1 MSNSLRGLL
10 AEFGV
15 VVAPSDAALRRVL
28 SDLSQH
34 ASPASLIELLGDL
47 NRHWQQLHA
56 RIATCDRR
64 IAAHALADERCV
76 RAQSII
82 GIGPL
87 TADAIVA
94 TAGSAQAFKNGRQL
108 NAWLGL
114 APMQH
119 ASGDHDHLGHISC
132 RGDAY
137 LRTLLIQGVR
147 SSWQRALAVPSEK
160 ATPEQIWI
168 KLLAMRLPFGKL
180 AVAIANKHA
189 RQLWAMLARDESYDA
204 HAASDG
210 TTSGQPVIDKQ

>member
-1 MSNSLRGLL
+1 MQITPDPYPRCY
-10 AEFGV
+10 
-15 VVAPSDAALRRVL
+15 PHRRLTPYVL
-28 SDLSQH
+28 NFPYCSCRE
-34 ASPASLIELLGDL
+34 PG
-47 NRHWQQLHA
+47 
-56 RIATCDRR
+56 
-64 IAAHALADERCV
+64 V

-94 TAGSAQAFKNGRQL
+94 TVGSAQAFKNGRQL
-108 NAWLGL
+108 SAWLGL
-114 APMQH
+114 TPMQH
-119 ASGDHDHLGHISC
+119 ASDGHDRLGHIGC

-180 AVAIANKHA
+180 VVAIANKHA

-204 HAASDG
+204 HAWFRH
-210 TTSGQPVIDKQ
+210 PMV